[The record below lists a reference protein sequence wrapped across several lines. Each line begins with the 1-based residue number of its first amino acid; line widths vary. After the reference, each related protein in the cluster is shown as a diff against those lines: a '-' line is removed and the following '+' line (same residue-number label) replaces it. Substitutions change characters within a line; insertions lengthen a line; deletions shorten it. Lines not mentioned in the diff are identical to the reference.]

1 MKKSNDEK
9 SKNTGSAPSGI
20 SRRSF
25 LKSTGLITGSL
36 ALTSI
41 AAATGCN
48 SEDPTT
54 TAPTSTTPTTTAP
67 PTTTPTSTTPPT
79 TTAGNGDFVYVPP
92 KTNPP
97 LEDTVGCTSKVA
109 TDRLYSYEH
118 VWVKPLHDDLA
129 VIGLSDKMHLLLG
142 AVERGEVTLLSKGSD
157 LAYDGWLGNF
167 EGQKMNVDMYSP
179 VSGTIVQVN
188 EDLYVNALI
197 MQAEPYLRGWI
208 YVVKLSK
215 PEELDSLLTGIEYAI
230 YNTNPDM

>member
-1 MKKSNDEK
+1 MKKSNNKK
-9 SKNTGSAPSGI
+9 SKNTGSAPDTI
-20 SRRSF
+20 SRRTF

-48 SEDPTT
+48 PEDPTTTSPTSTAPTT
-54 TAPTSTTPTTTAP
+54 TAPTTTAPTTTTQ
-67 PTTTPTSTTPPT
+67 PTTTP
-79 TTAGNGDFVYVPP
+79 GNDEFVYVPP

-118 VWVKPLHDDLA
+118 VWVKPLQDDLA
-129 VIGLSDKMHLLLG
+129 VIGLTDKMHLLLG
-142 AVERGEVTLLSKGSD
+142 AVERGEVTLLTKGSE
-157 LAYDGWLGNF
+157 LTYDGWLGNF

-188 EDLYVNALI
+188 EELYVNSLI
-197 MQAEPYLRGWI
+197 MQAEPYLRGWV

-215 PEELDSLLTGIEYAI
+215 PEELDSLMTGIEYAI
-230 YNTNPDM
+230 YNTNPNM